1 MAFLCLPVQKAL
13 FSTGNKFYYMTVLS
27 DPEALKIIVI
37 DSTHFLLP
45 ERLTEAGLFVD
56 YKPDISKEELE
67 QIIHNYDGIILR
79 SKIKLNKEFLE
90 KASKLKF
97 IGRVGSGLEN
107 IDARF
112 AESKNIICF
121 NAPEGNRDAVGE
133 HTLGIL
139 LAMFNKIS
147 IADFEVKSGKWL
159 REANRGHELKG
170 KTVGIIGY
178 GNMGSAFAARL
189 KGMDVKVLAF
199 DKYKFEYSDEYV
211 EETTLEEVFEKTDVL
226 SLHIPLTEDTQYMVN
241 DKFLSAFSRNI
252 FVINTSRGAV
262 VNTRDLVKN
271 MKKGK
276 VLGAALDVLEY
287 ESSSFEELHHEGLPE
302 AYHYLIKHPG
312 VVLTPHIA
320 GWTFESEVKLAEIL
334 AQKIISVFGKII

>member
-1 MAFLCLPVQKAL
+1 
-13 FSTGNKFYYMTVLS
+13 MTDQA

-45 ERLTEAGLFVD
+45 ERLREAGLFVD
-56 YKPDISKEELE
+56 YKPDIKKREVE
-67 QIIHNYDGIILR
+67 QIIQNYDGIILR
-79 SKIKLNKEFLE
+79 SKIQLNREFLE

-107 IDARF
+107 IDTRF

-178 GNMGSAFAARL
+178 GNMGSAFAERL

-199 DKYKFEYSDEYV
+199 DKYKFEYSDEFV
-211 EETTLEEVFEKTDVL
+211 EETTLDEIFEKTDVL
-226 SLHIPLTEDTQYMVN
+226 SLHVPLTEETKYMVN
-241 DKFLSAFSRNI
+241 DKFLSSFSKRI
-252 FVINTSRGAV
+252 FIINTSRGAV
-262 VNTRDLVKN
+262 IDTKVLVKK
-271 MKKGK
+271 MKEGK
-276 VLGAALDVLEY
+276 IQGAALDVLEY
-287 ESSSFEELHHEGLPE
+287 ESSSFEDLHHEGLPE

-334 AQKIISVFGKII
+334 AEKIIGVFGKII